1 MSEKIRIAVDAMGG
15 ENSPKKVI
23 DGILLH
29 HKKSKDIFYKIF
41 GDKNLIEK
49 YIPKN
54 FDKNNFDI
62 VHTEEKIEDTD
73 TALGAAKKGKKTSM
87 WLAIESV
94 KNKEADGIISNSCD

>member
-62 VHTEEKIEDTD
+62 VHTEEKIGEITTEVGTED
-73 TALGAAKKGKKTSM
+73 
-87 WLAIESV
+87 V
-94 KNKEADGIISNSCD
+94 NSGFYNPTGLPERYEYL